1 MSIPDVMAPQLNFAN
16 QKRQSVAAVSR
27 RIKSAPTNGA
37 TQNAGGQLRFSIGG
51 NQPRSY
57 ANLEECYFKF
67 KVTNNDTNTVEFDSG
82 SAFSLFAGV
91 DVLTA
96 GSTLSSIKQYGL
108 LMSLLLDSNSSVEH
122 LSNVGH
128 NLYGAAADGVRYHG
142 ASIGAGAS
150 RTVCLP
156 WLLNGPVASTPQ
168 RYWYLGGVDDLQLVI
183 DLEEAKTAFFQQ
195 AGGLENS
202 DIVIS
207 DAELVFST
215 ITLDP
220 DAQAMIEQ
228 SLGPEPV
235 FRILCQ
241 DYQHA
246 SATLASGVSSLTAP
260 LGFSR
265 SSLER
270 VLITH
275 RNSAN
280 INDEQQVSL
289 ANRCTSDLQN
299 YNLSIAGVSVPARAI
314 VRDANSSEALAE
326 NLVANHS
333 LKSVQNSMN
342 LLNAKQGTVG
352 VAGAFT
358 LANGTLGTPG
368 TINTAEIGS
377 AFFSVELEQ
386 LSGVSDRIFSG
397 VDTRGKTV
405 LYEGQY
411 DTAPANMTVDF
422 FASSTV
428 AYTMS
433 LAGSRTWIATV

>member
-1 MSIPDVMAPQLNFAN
+1 MSVPDVTANQLNFAN
-16 QKRQSVAAVSR
+16 VKRQSVAAVSR

-37 TQNAGGQLRFSIGG
+37 TQNCGGQLRFSIGG

-82 SAFSLFAGV
+82 SAYSLFAGV

-108 LMSLLLDSNSSVEH
+108 IMSLLMDSNTSVEH

-183 DLEEAKTAFFQQ
+183 DLEEAKTAFFQA
-195 AGGLENS
+195 AGGLENA

-215 ITLDP
+215 ITLDA
-220 DAQAMIEQ
+220 DAQSMIED
-228 SLGPEPV
+228 SVGGI
-235 FRILCQ
+235 FRVLCQ

-246 SATLASGVSSLTAP
+246 SATLASGVSALTAP

-280 INDEQQVSL
+280 INNEQQVSL
-289 ANRCTSDLQN
+289 ANRCTSDITSF
-299 YNLSIAGVSVPARAI
+299 NLSIAGQQYPARPI
-314 VRDANSSEALAE
+314 TVDANGSEGLAE

-358 LANGTLGTPG
+358 LANGTLAEAG
-368 TINTAEIGS
+368 TISTSQIGS
-377 AFFSVELEQ
+377 AFYAIELEQ
-386 LSGVSDRIFSG
+386 MSGVSDRIFSG
-397 VDTRGKTV
+397 VDTRGRTV

-411 DTAPANMTVDF
+411 NTAPANMTVDF

-428 AYTMS
+428 AYT
-433 LAGSRTWIATV
+433 LDLNGSRTWVATV

>member
-1 MSIPDVMAPQLNFAN
+1 MSVPDVMAPQLNFGN

-27 RIKSAPTNGA
+27 RIKSSPTNGS

-67 KVTNNDTNTVEFDSG
+67 KVTNNDAATVEFDSG
-82 SAFSLFAGV
+82 SAYSLFAGV

-108 LMSLLLDSNSSVEH
+108 LMSLLMDSNTSVEH

-142 ASIGAGAS
+142 ASIGAGDS

-195 AGGLENS
+195 AGGLVNS

-246 SATLASGVSSLTAP
+246 SATLASGVSALTAP

-280 INDEQQVSL
+280 INNEQQVSL
-289 ANRCTSDLQN
+289 ANRCTSDITSF
-299 YNLSIAGVSVPARAI
+299 NLSIAGVSFPARPI
-314 VRDANSSEALAE
+314 TVDANGSEGLAE

-352 VAGAFT
+352 VAGTFT
-358 LANGTLGTPG
+358 LANGTLGDAG
-368 TINTAEIGS
+368 TINTAQIGS
-377 AFFSVELEQ
+377 AFYSVELEQ

-397 VDTRGKTV
+397 VDTRGKSV

-411 DTAPANMTVDF
+411 NTAPAAMTVDF

-428 AYTMS
+428 AYT
-433 LAGSRTWIATV
+433 LDLNGSRTWVATV

>member
-1 MSIPDVMAPQLNFAN
+1 MSVPDVTANQLNFAN
-16 QKRQSVAAVSR
+16 VKRQSVAAVSR

-37 TQNAGGQLRFSIGG
+37 TQNCGGQLRFSIGG

-82 SAFSLFAGV
+82 SAYSLFAGV

-108 LMSLLLDSNSSVEH
+108 LMSLLMDSNTSVEH

-128 NLYGAAADGVRYHG
+128 NLYGAAADGIRYHG

-168 RYWYLGGVDDLQLVI
+168 RYWYLGGVDALQLVI
-183 DLEEAKTAFFQQ
+183 DLEEAKTAFFQA
-195 AGGLENS
+195 AGGLENA

-215 ITLDP
+215 ITLDA
-220 DAQAMIEQ
+220 DAQAMIED
-228 SLGPEPV
+228 SVGGV
-235 FRILCQ
+235 FRVMCN

-246 SATLASGVSSLTAP
+246 SATLASGVSALTAP

-289 ANRCTSDLQN
+289 ANRSTASVSSF
-299 YNLSIAGVSVPARAI
+299 NLSIAGQQFPARAI
-314 VRDANSSEALAE
+314 TVDANGSEGLAE
-326 NLVANHS
+326 ALVANHS

-342 LLNAKQGTVG
+342 LLNAKQGTAG

-368 TINTAEIGS
+368 TIATSEIGS
-377 AFFSVELEQ
+377 AFYAVELEQ
-386 LSGVSDRIFSG
+386 MSGVSDRIFSG

-411 DTAPANMTVDF
+411 NTAPAAMTVDF

-428 AYTMS
+428 AYT
-433 LAGSRTWIATV
+433 LDLNGSRTWIATV

>member
-1 MSIPDVMAPQLNFAN
+1 MSVPDVTANQLNFAN
-16 QKRQSVAAVSR
+16 VKRQSVAAVSR
-27 RIKSAPTNGA
+27 RIKSAPTNGS
-37 TQNAGGQLRFSIGG
+37 TQNPGGTIRFSIGG

-57 ANLEECYFKF
+57 GNLEECYIKF
-67 KVTNNDTNTVEFDSG
+67 KVTNNDGAAVKFDSG
-82 SAFSLFAGV
+82 SAFSLIQGI

-96 GSTLSSIKQYGL
+96 GSTLSSIKAYNVCMAL
-108 LMSLLLDSNSSVEH
+108 LMDSNTSVEH

-128 NLYGAAADGVRYHG
+128 NLYGAAADGFRAQG
-142 ASIGAGAS
+142 AEIAAGAS

-183 DLEEAKTAFFQQ
+183 DLEEAKTAFIGD
-195 AGGLENS
+195 AGLVNS
-202 DIVIS
+202 NIVIS

-215 ITLDP
+215 ITLDA

-228 SLGPEPV
+228 SVGGV
-235 FRILCQ
+235 FRVMCN

-246 SATLASGVSSLTAP
+246 SATLASGVSALTAP

-280 INDEQQVSL
+280 INDATQCSL
-289 ANRCTSDLQN
+289 ANRSTADITS
-299 YNLSIAGVSVPARAI
+299 YNLSIAGQQYPARAI
-314 VRDANSSEALAE
+314 TVDANGSEAVAE
-326 NLVANHS
+326 ALVANHS

-342 LLNAKQGTVG
+342 LLNAKQGEAG
-352 VAGAFT
+352 FFGAFT
-358 LANGTLGTPG
+358 LANGTLS
-368 TINTAEIGS
+368 TADVSGLEVGS
-377 AFFSVELEQ
+377 AFYAIELEQ
-386 LSGVSDRIFSG
+386 MSGVSDRIFSG
-397 VDTRGKTV
+397 VDTRGRTV

-428 AYTMS
+428 SYT
-433 LAGSRTWIATV
+433 LDLNGSRTWIATV